1 MSALLKSSLKSS
13 FIVILFMSLV
23 TLTSC
28 GKKDSTES
36 AGDNKESSENKSNES
51 SDDGGDID
59 MSSGEFV
66 IEYEMEGPE
75 VKGTMT
81 LYRKGEDFK
90 TVMNGDFGG
99 MSGGSSMALYEGGYV
114 YTVMDM
120 GGKKTGIKLKV
131 DDYKKDKDNFDMK
144 DIEKQLDKYKMI
156 GTETIL
162 GKECEIY
169 DTGEG
174 TTMSIYDKKAVLRV
188 KSKDMTMTATK
199 MDTSPDLSA
208 SEFDVPT
215 DVEFMDMDEMMKGMK
230 NLKNIDPKNMKIPD
244 MNK

>member
-1 MSALLKSSLKSS
+1 MSALLKSKSIL
-13 FIVILFMSLV
+13 IVILFMSLI

-28 GKKDSTES
+28 GKKDSTET
-36 AGDNKESSENKSNES
+36 AGDNKESTENKSNES

-66 IEYEMEGPE
+66 IEYQMEGPE

-81 LYRKGEDFK
+81 LYKMGEDFK
-90 TVMNGDFGG
+90 TEMKGDFGG
-99 MSGGSSMALYEGGYV
+99 MSGGTSMALYDGDYV
-114 YTVMDM
+114 YTVMEM

-131 DDYKKDKDNFDMK
+131 DEFKKDKDNFDMK
-144 DIEKQLDKYKMI
+144 DIEEQLDKYKMI

-162 GKECEIY
+162 GKICEIY
-169 DTGEG
+169 DTGDG
-174 TTMSIYDKKAVLRV
+174 TTMSIYDRKAVLRV

-199 MDTSPDLSA
+199 MNTSPDLS
-208 SEFDVPT
+208 SSDFDVPS

-230 NLKNIDPKNMKIPD
+230 NLKNLENLKNIDPTKK
-244 MNK
+244 